1 MSKEKKEGREGGRRK
16 IKRKERKEKETGRE
30 EELYEKVCSV
40 YPCRS
45 ELIHI
50 VPIFSGTH
58 KNLHFSQV
66 PYLYDEDNN
75 TKYLNRW
82 FHALNDII
90 YRKNLDVQFSLA
102 TLCNPMDCSTPGL
115 PVHHQLLEFT
125 QTHVH

>member
-1 MSKEKKEGREGGRRK
+1 MSKEKKEGREGGRKK

-30 EELYEKVCSV
+30 EKLYDKVCSV

-58 KNLHFSQV
+58 KNLHFSQF
-66 PYLYDEDNN
+66 PYLYDEDKN

-82 FHALNDII
+82 FHALDEII
-90 YRKNLDVQFSLA
+90 YRKNLEDQFS
-102 TLCNPMDCSTPGL
+102 S
-115 PVHHQLLEFT
+115 V
-125 QTHVH
+125 